1 MSLIPMVIEQTGR
14 GERSYDIY
22 SRLLKDRII
31 FVGTPINDQIANLII
46 AQMLFLASEDPKKD
60 IALYLNTPGGLVTA
74 GMAIYDTMQYIP
86 ADVMTICV
94 GQASSMGAV
103 LLAGGTRSK
112 RQALPNARIMLHQP
126 MGGIT
131 GQASDMEIH
140 AREII
145 KMREQINEILV
156 ECTGRTS
163 SEITSD
169 TERDFFLT
177 AQEAVDY
184 GVIDEIVAPSTITEN
199 PDSN

>member
-1 MSLIPMVIEQTGR
+1 MVIEQTGR

-31 FVGTPINDQIANLII
+31 FVGTPINDQIANLIV

-156 ECTGRTS
+156 ECTGRTL

-177 AQEAVDY
+177 AEEAVDY
-184 GVIDEIVAPSTITEN
+184 GVIDEIVAPSVVTEKPN
-199 PDSN
+199 SN